1 MTSRSAFVLIAAA
14 VLAAGCGSPA
24 VSVAVKP
31 VQAQAPTDLATDSH
45 ACERYSKGAESA
57 EATYAACMIARGYRA
72 TVSLPAWSPIGRL
85 GERSIFVEV
94 SKRAQGEP
102 AAITAD
108 LTQCRRSAI
117 DQRTTTTRVMTV
129 ATGRYPGEGLQ
140 GYPIV
145 QAYAACMQPRGYTV
159 ALWTPDR

>member
-1 MTSRSAFVLIAAA
+1 MTSRSAFILIGAAA
-14 VLAAGCGSPA
+14 LAAGCAAPA
-24 VSVAVKP
+24 VSVGVKP
-31 VQAQAPTDLATDSH
+31 VQAQAPTDLATDSL
-45 ACERYSKGAESA
+45 ACERYAKGAEST

-72 TVSLPAWSPIGRL
+72 TVSLPTWSPIGRL

-94 SKRAQGEP
+94 GKRAESEP

-117 DQRTTTTRVMTV
+117 DQRTTTTKVLTV

-145 QAYAACMQPRGYTV
+145 RAYAACMEPRGYTV
-159 ALWTPDR
+159 ALWAPDR